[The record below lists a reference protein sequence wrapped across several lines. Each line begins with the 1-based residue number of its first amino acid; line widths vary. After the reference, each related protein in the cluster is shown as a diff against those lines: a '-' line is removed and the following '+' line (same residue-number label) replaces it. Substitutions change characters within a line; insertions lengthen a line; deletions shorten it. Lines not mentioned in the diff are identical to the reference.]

1 VDRPRA
7 GGTRSRDRWLIP
19 SAVSAAEPSP
29 TAARRTTVPWPLPLA
44 ALVVAGLLVA
54 YPPFRLSSQKAAAA
68 GAAREAAGAFDA
80 AAFVAEFWTARLQP
94 AAAAAPDLAPL
105 LADLRR
111 DPGAAVERHG
121 RRVGLG
127 NAAYYFAR
135 GTGRVAAVERSRL
148 LVELDGAVVAVR
160 TGPVFGNVVRDGC
173 GLLEVNQAPGL
184 AEFNALSAELN
195 RLVEERVQPALKAGV
210 AVGATLT
217 FSGCA
222 EAPETLPAP
231 GAPLLT
237 FIPLQVEV
245 KP

>member
-1 VDRPRA
+1 M
-7 GGTRSRDRWLIP
+7 P
-19 SAVSAAEPSP
+19 SAVP
-29 TAARRTTVPWPLPLA
+29 TGSNVAPAVHPWGWIVSG
-44 ALVVAGLLVA
+44 LVLVGLLIA
-54 YPPFRLSSQKAAAA
+54 YPPFRIASQKTATASAARAAA
-68 GAAREAAGAFDA
+68 GSFDP
-80 AAFVAEFWTARLQP
+80 AAFVAVFWSDQLRP
-94 AAAAAPDLAPL
+94 AAAAAPALAPL

-111 DPGAAVERHG
+111 DPAAALQKHG

-135 GTGRVAAVERSRL
+135 GTGRVTAVERSRL
-148 LVELDGAVVAVR
+148 LVEIDGAVVAVR

-195 RLVEERVQPALKAGV
+195 RLVEEKVQPALKAGI
-210 AVGATLT
+210 AVGATIA
-217 FSGCA
+217 FAGCA
-222 EAPETLPAP
+222 EAPETLPAA

-237 FIPLQVEV
+237 FIPLQAEV